1 MKKSSISKI
10 IFIIILLVGIM
21 GLITLPI
28 FLFFFLILWTGLWI
42 IYVIFPGYEINGG
55 KE

>member
-10 IFIIILLVGIM
+10 IFLVILLIGIM
-21 GLITLPI
+21 GLIAFPV
-28 FLFFFLILWTGLWI
+28 FLFSFLVLWVGLWI
-42 IYVIFPGYEINGG
+42 IYVIFPGYELNGG